1 MGVITGSLLVNAM
14 LSLFA
19 KLSLVGLD
27 VGIALLNSA
36 FVPSLK
42 TDVLNE
48 TFFDDGVESLSSLRL
63 IASSFFKTVG
73 EKIPFNF
80 SVIFPFDRVIFN
92 DPFVSSFENV
102 CFLVSLL
109 LLSVVLL
116 LVFAF
121 AAVLLRVSLLLP
133 VVLEFVVFSV
143 VSAVLFVAA
152 GRRVRSSSETVSP
165 SAPNRTAAVAPL
177 ISPAC
182 IL

>member
-1 MGVITGSLLVNAM
+1 MGVITGSLLVNPM

-63 IASSFFKTVG
+63 IASSFFNTGGGVG
-73 EKIPFNF
+73 ENLMGPFDL
-80 SVIFPFDRVIFN
+80 SVIFPFTRVIFTN
-92 DPFVSSFENV
+92 TFFSSSENV
-102 CFLVSLL
+102 CFL
-109 LLSVVLL
+109 VVLL

-165 SAPNRTAAVAPL
+165 TAPNRIAILAPL